1 MRENNARQ
9 NFRLF
14 CPDETIS
21 NKLQAVLGATDRAYM
36 GPILDTDEYL
46 SPTGRVIEVLSEHCC
61 EGWLEG
67 YLLTGRHGVL
77 ACYEGFAPIVDSM
90 VHQYGKWLKMSREVP
105 WRVPVPSLNIVLSS
119 HVWRQDHNG
128 FSHQAP
134 GFIDSLLTNKSEI
147 TRAYLPP
154 DANTMIATMEHCLSG
169 RGEINLIVAGNNEM
183 PQWLGP
189 DQAQE
194 HCARGISAWEWAGNG
209 GDDPDVVLAC
219 CGDVPTVETI
229 AAADLLRTHAP
240 QIRVRVVN
248 VVDLMRIASPAQ
260 HPHGISEADFLALFP
275 PDKETVF
282 AFHGYPSVIH
292 KLLHGRVRPE
302 RFHVRGYEEEG
313 TTTTPFDML
322 VRNRMSRYHLLE
334 RAAQLACEPDAA
346 QQVSRYAQEKLAE
359 HRRYIVENGIDMPE
373 LRI

>member
-21 NKLQAVLGATDRAYM
+21 NKLQAVLHATDRAYM
-36 GPILDTDEYL
+36 GEILDTDQYL
-46 SPTGRVIEVLSEHCC
+46 SPSGRVIEVLSEHCC

-67 YLLTGRHGVL
+67 YVLTGRHGIL
-77 ACYEGFAPIVDSM
+77 ACYEGFVPIVDSM

-105 WRVPVPSLNIVLSS
+105 WRVPVSSLNILLTS

-134 GFIDSLLTNKSEI
+134 GFIDSLLTNKSAI

-154 DANTMIATMEHCLSG
+154 DANTMIATMDHCLRT
-169 RGEINLIVAGNNEM
+169 RGDINLVVAGKNEM

-189 DQAQE
+189 DEARA
-194 HCARGISAWEWAGNG
+194 HCARGIGAWDWAGNDS
-209 GDDPDVVLAC
+209 GDSGVVLGC
-219 CGDVPTVETI
+219 CGDVPTIETI
-229 AAADLLRTHAP
+229 AAAQLLRNHAP
-240 QIRVRVVN
+240 QLRVRVVN
-248 VVDLMRIASPAQ
+248 VVGLMRIASPAQ
-260 HPHGISEADFLALFP
+260 HPHGISESDFGALFP

-322 VRNRMSRYHLLE
+322 VRNRMSRFHLAE
-334 RAAQLACEPDAA
+334 RAAQLACDAVIAARVSAYVQQQLA
-346 QQVSRYAQEKLAE
+346 QHE
-359 HRRYIVENGIDMPE
+359 RYIADNGIDMPE